1 MSNYVTGFMEAAK
14 KYGISEKQAMFSLK
28 AAAAAD
34 PAIAA
39 QAGMG
44 GPPQGAAPQP
54 PPQDLG
60 GGQPPLPGDGGQG
73 IPPELEQLINS
84 LPPEVLQQLLAE
96 VQQELQ
102 GGGGGGDGGQGGPP
116 QGGPQGG
123 GMGGPPQHG
132 HHKQGSA
139 AEDLILAKTA
149 GYQEGFLEAAKS
161 YNATQQFTVSLYKQA
176 LAEMEA
182 NPIDLSLIPDTEEKI
197 ASHAEG
203 VITAAMERG
212 FSKKEAVDLYRAT
225 FND

>member
-1 MSNYVTGFMEAAK
+1 MSNYVTGFMDVAK

-44 GPPQGAAPQP
+44 GPPQGGPPPQAA
-54 PPQDLG
+54 PQDLG
-60 GGQPPLPGDGGQG
+60 AGQPPLPADGGAGG

-96 VQQELQ
+96 IQQEVGGDQ
-102 GGGGGGDGGQGGPP
+102 GGGDAGGPP
-116 QGGPQGG
+116 QGGSP
-123 GMGGPPQHG
+123 
-132 HHKQGSA
+132 HHKQASVKD
-139 AEDLILAKTA
+139 EPILAKTA
-149 GYQEGFLEAAKS
+149 SYQEGFLDAAKE
-161 YNATQQFTVSLYKQA
+161 YNTSRDLTVALYKRA

-182 NPIDLSLIPDTEEKI
+182 NPVDLSLFPDTEEKR

-212 FSKKEAVDLYRAT
+212 FSQKEAVDLYRST
-225 FND
+225 FLN